1 MKPIEVDVAI
11 VGAGQA
17 GLGTAYHLSQAG
29 LDYVVLERGR
39 IGETWRS
46 QRWDSFTLNTP
57 NAMNGLPG
65 ADYNGP
71 DPLGFMTHTE
81 LVTSFEEYVT
91 RFDLPV
97 RTGVTVTGVRRIDGT
112 DRFEVSGQSDAD
124 GPVRY
129 LATSVVIAS
138 GIMQTPRIPAFS
150 SAIPAGVTQLH
161 TGDYRS
167 PGPLPPGAVVVV
179 GGGQSGAQIVEDLLA
194 AGRTLYFSISKVA
207 RVPRSYRGRDFM
219 DWWIDMGMW
228 EVEPAGLDNPADMT
242 AANPTV
248 SGVGPRGHTI
258 SYQQLVRD
266 GATLMGRLQ
275 GVEGSVLTT
284 DDRVMEYIANAD
296 DRSQMMKNA
305 IDRYIETHHI
315 DAPPAVA
322 DPADTP
328 VPPGEAVPFITELDL
343 ASADVGTVIWS
354 TGFSAD
360 FSWIDPPVT
369 GADGRPD
376 HDRGVSIVDGVYFI
390 GFPWLSTRKSGIV
403 FGIEDDARH
412 ITKAIVERASRMDPA
427 PIA

>member
-17 GLGTAYHLSQAG
+17 GLGAAYHLSLAD
-29 LDYVVLERGR
+29 LDCVILERGR

-65 ADYNGP
+65 ADYDGP

-81 LVTSFEEYVT
+81 LATSFEDYVA

-97 RTGVTVTGVRRIDGT
+97 RTGVTVTGVRRIDRS
-112 DRFEVSGQSDAD
+112 DRFEVSGQSEAHR
-124 GPVRY
+124 PVRY

-138 GIMQTPRIPAFS
+138 GIMQTPRIPGFS
-150 SAIPAGVTQLH
+150 TSIPAGVTQLH
-161 TGDYRS
+161 TGGYRS
-167 PGPLPPGAVVVV
+167 PGTLPPGAVVVV

-194 AGRTLYFSISKVA
+194 ARRTVYFCISKVA
-207 RVPRSYRGRDFM
+207 RVPRNYRGRDFM

-228 EVEPAGLDNPADMT
+228 DVEPADLENLADLT

-248 SGVGPRGHTI
+248 SGVGSRGHTI

-266 GATLMGRLQ
+266 GVTLMGRLE
-275 GVEGSVLTT
+275 GVEGSVLAT

-322 DPADTP
+322 EPADAP
-328 VPPGEAVPFITELDL
+328 VPPGQVVPFITRLDL
-343 ASADVGTVIWS
+343 DAAGVSTVIWS

-360 FSWIDPPVT
+360 FSWIEPPVT
-369 GADGRPD
+369 NGEGRPN
-376 HDRGVSIVDGVYFI
+376 HDRGVSVVDGVYFI

-403 FGIEDDARH
+403 FGVDQDARH
-412 ITKAIVERASRMDPA
+412 ITEAIVERASRVG
-427 PIA
+427 PITIG